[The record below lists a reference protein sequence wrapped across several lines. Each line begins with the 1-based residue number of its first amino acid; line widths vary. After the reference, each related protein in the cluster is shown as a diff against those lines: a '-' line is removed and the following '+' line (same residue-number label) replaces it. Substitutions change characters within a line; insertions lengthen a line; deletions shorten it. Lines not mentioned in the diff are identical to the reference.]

1 MKKNEKKGLTDAPN
15 LSSIVYMIKTT
26 LLTSGNQK
34 IVKGEKLGYITKGIH
49 LAPAN
54 LAGYEVCQWRS
65 KGCTMACLNTAG
77 RGQMNSVQAS
87 RIAKTK
93 LFFEQ
98 QFDFLT
104 KLSKE
109 ITSTIKSSLKKEM
122 QAVFRL
128 NLTSDISWESVF
140 FNEEEP
146 KTIFEKFPS
155 TQFYDYTKSFK
166 RMCAFLNKPFT
177 KDEQKFPSNYH
188 LTFSRSEHNDK
199 KCEMVL
205 AMGGNVAVVFRNQ
218 LPKTWKGYEV
228 VNGDDTDLRFLDK
241 KGVVVGLIE
250 KGMAKKDETGFVQE
264 GVDS

>member
-1 MKKNEKKGLTDAPN
+1 
-15 LSSIVYMIKTT
+15 MIKTT

-34 IVKGEKLGYITKGIH
+34 ILKGENLGYITKGIH

-54 LAGYEVCQWRS
+54 LSGYEVCQWRS

-77 RGQMNSVQAS
+77 RGQMQRTQDS

-93 LFFEQ
+93 LFFEER
-98 QFDFLT
+98 FDFLT

-109 ITSTIKSSLKKEM
+109 IISSVKSASKKSM
-122 QAVFRL
+122 QAVFRP
-128 NLTSDISWESVF
+128 NLTSDIAWENII
-140 FNEEEP
+140 NEDGV
-146 KTIFEKFPS
+146 TIFEKHGK

-166 RMCAFLNKPFT
+166 RMCAFLGKPFI
-177 KDEQKFPSNYH
+177 KGEKFPSNYH
-188 LTFSRSEHNDK
+188 LTFSRSEHNDT

-218 LPKTWKGYEV
+218 LPKTWKGFEV
-228 VNGDDTDLRFLDK
+228 VNGDETDLRFLDK

-250 KGMAKKDETGFVQE
+250 KGLAKKDSTGFVQE
-264 GVDS
+264 GIDS

>member
-1 MKKNEKKGLTDAPN
+1 
-15 LSSIVYMIKTT
+15 MIKTT

-34 IVKGEKLGYITKGIH
+34 ILKGEKLGYITKGIH

-65 KGCTMACLNTAG
+65 KGCTASCLNTAG
-77 RGQMNSVQAS
+77 RGQMNSVQQS

-98 QFDFLT
+98 KMDFFT

-109 ITSTIKSSLKKEM
+109 ITSTIKSSIKKEM

-128 NLTSDISWESVF
+128 NLTSDISWESEI
-140 FNEEEP
+140 NEDGV
-146 KTIFEKFPS
+146 TIFEKFGK

-166 RMCAFLNKPFT
+166 RMSNFLGKPFI
-177 KDEQKFPSNYH
+177 KGEKFPSNYH
-188 LTFSRSEHNDK
+188 LTFSRSENNDK

-205 AMGGNVAVVFRNQ
+205 LMGGNVAVVFRNQ
-218 LPKTWKGYEV
+218 LPKTWKGFDV
-228 VNGDDTDLRFLDK
+228 VNGDETDLRFLDK
-241 KGVVVGLIE
+241 RGVVVGLIE
-250 KGMAKKDETGFVQE
+250 KGMAKKDSTGFVQE
-264 GVDS
+264 GIDS

>member
-1 MKKNEKKGLTDAPN
+1 
-15 LSSIVYMIKTT
+15 MIKTT

-34 IVKGEKLGYITKGIH
+34 ILKGEKLGYITKGIH

-65 KGCTMACLNTAG
+65 KGCTASCLNTAG
-77 RGQMNSVQAS
+77 RGQMNSVQQS

-98 QFDFLT
+98 KMDFFT

-109 ITSTIKSSLKKEM
+109 ITSTIKSSIKKEM

-128 NLTSDISWESVF
+128 NLTSDISWESEI
-140 FNEEEP
+140 NEDGV
-146 KTIFEKFPS
+146 TIFEKFGK

-166 RMCAFLNKPFT
+166 RMCSFLDKPFI
-177 KDEQKFPSNYH
+177 KGEAKFPSNYH
-188 LTFSRSEHNDK
+188 LTFSRSENNDK

-205 AMGGNVAVVFRNQ
+205 LMGGNVAVVFRNQ
-218 LPKTWKGYEV
+218 LPKTWKGFEV
-228 VNGDDTDLRFLDK
+228 VNGDETDLRFLDK
-241 KGVVVGLIE
+241 RGVVVGLIE
-250 KGMAKKDETGFVQE
+250 KGMAKKDSTGFVQE

>member
-1 MKKNEKKGLTDAPN
+1 MGF
-15 LSSIVYMIKTT
+15 V
-26 LLTSGNQK
+26 
-34 IVKGEKLGYITKGIH
+34 TKGIH

-54 LAGYEVCQWRS
+54 LAGYEVCRWRS
-65 KGCTMACLNTAG
+65 KGCTMSCLNTAG
-77 RGQMNSVQAS
+77 RGQMNSVQQS

-93 LFFEQ
+93 LFFEHKM
-98 QFDFLT
+98 DFFA

-109 ITSTIKSSLKKEM
+109 ISSSIRSALKKEM

-128 NLTSDISWESVF
+128 NLTSDIKWES
-140 FNEEEP
+140 EKDKEGL
-146 KTIFEKFPS
+146 TIFERFKD

-166 RMCAFLNKPFT
+166 RMCSFLEKPFI
-177 KDEQKFPSNYH
+177 KGEEKFPSNYH
-188 LTFSRSEHNDK
+188 LTFSRSENNDT

-241 KGVVVGLIE
+241 RGVVVGLIE
-250 KGMAKKDETGFVQE
+250 KGMAKKDATGFVQE
-264 GVDS
+264 GIDS